1 MRKIF
6 SLVPIVISLGLSS
19 IALGQPNIDPEAD
32 RILKS
37 VQSYMSG
44 LNSLLIQAELT
55 DESVYDDAH
64 KLQFGGTLELGM
76 RSSGQFFAVNHTT
89 LENRRMYVADGTF
102 TVFDED
108 VNVYVQA
115 PASGSL
121 REVFARLHAK
131 HGISAPGGELFSGNA
146 YELLVQNASKVIYVG
161 VSNINGTACNHVAG
175 ILQDMDWQ
183 LWVRKEGD
191 PELCKYLVT
200 DRDIPMAPQFSITF
214 TKWQA
219 NAAISDQQFKFQ
231 APADA
236 EAIEFVK

>member
-1 MRKIF
+1 
-6 SLVPIVISLGLSS
+6 
-19 IALGQPNIDPEAD
+19 
-32 RILKS
+32 
-37 VQSYMSG
+37 
-44 LNSLLIQAELT
+44 
-55 DESVYDDAH
+55 
-64 KLQFGGTLELGM
+64 
-76 RSSGQFFAVNHTT
+76 
-89 LENRRMYVADGTF
+89 MYVADGTF

-108 VNVYVQA
+108 VNVYVQV

-121 REVFARLHAK
+121 REVFARLHVK
-131 HGISAPGGELFSGNA
+131 HGISAPGGESFSGNA

-161 VSNINGTACNHVAG
+161 VSNINCTACHHIAG

-191 PELCKYLVT
+191 PALCKYLVT

-219 NAAISDQQFKFQ
+219 NTAISDQQFKFQ

-236 EAIEFVK
+236 EAIEFVN